1 MPFFKDIMPYSD
13 EDAGI
18 FDISIQDSRHKT
30 ACFGVTSTDSYT
42 INPIFFKG
50 GDIGKLAVCGSSNDV
65 AMMGGRPLYLNI
77 AFIIEEGFSGRTI
90 FADNPFFPG
99 KRGLDHIDM
108 ILKTHLPL
116 DLIII
121 MLGTNDAKMIY
132 NASAKDIAYGAGIL
146 VDKIRQYNWPAWLDR
161 KPELLLVSPVN
172 ILPVGEN
179 EKEEA
184 EKSLYFAEYFR
195 KIADSKGTFF
205 LDAALYAKPGSDG
218 LHISAEGHRG
228 LAEALASFLK
238 TSITF

>member
-1 MPFFKDIMPYSD
+1 MKKEIL
-13 EDAGI
+13 
-18 FDISIQDSRHKT
+18 
-30 ACFGVTSTDSYT
+30 CFGDSNTYGR
-42 INPIFFKG
+42 NPEDGSRFSYEERWPGILSELL
-50 GDIGKLAVCGSSNDV
+50 GDGY
-65 AMMGGRPLYLNI
+65 R
-77 AFIIEEGFSGRTI
+77 IIEEGFSGRTI

-99 KRGLDHIDM
+99 KSGLDHIDM

-238 TSITF
+238 TSITFG

>member
-1 MPFFKDIMPYSD
+1 MKKEIL
-13 EDAGI
+13 
-18 FDISIQDSRHKT
+18 
-30 ACFGVTSTDSYT
+30 CFGDSNTYGR
-42 INPIFFKG
+42 NPEDGSRFPYEERWPGILSELL
-50 GDIGKLAVCGSSNDV
+50 GDEY
-65 AMMGGRPLYLNI
+65 R
-77 AFIIEEGFSGRTI
+77 IIEEGFSGRTI

-146 VDKIRQYNWPAWLDR
+146 VDKIRQYNWPVWLDR

-184 EKSLYFAEYFR
+184 EKSLHFAEYFR

-238 TSITF
+238 TSITFG